1 MLNLCS
7 DYGLDERNLFPS
19 VTEFSSSP
27 PCPDLLWSHQAS
39 YTMTTKCKAARALKW
54 PTQLQK
60 LRHYTIM
67 NSAVFCQS
75 SYVSCAIL
83 RATDPCLSGLELFA
97 WVTDSSIIWLILSL
111 AQGGE
116 SWWHCS
122 VQHTIT
128 CLYLFSSRSIN

>member
-97 WVTDSSIIWLILSL
+97 WVTDSSIIWLSFLWLKVGKVGGTVQFNIQSL
-111 AQGGE
+111 V
-116 SWWHCS
+116 C
-122 VQHTIT
+122 I
-128 CLYLFSSRSIN
+128 YLVLGQ